1 MGAIEVGMAVVGVMV
16 GEFDGLEV
24 VGALDGAIDGLDVVG
39 VSVGAIEVGV
49 AVGKLD
55 GFAVVDIEVLGASDG
70 VDVVG
75 VSVGTVNDGLV
86 GAVLGAGVV
95 ATTNVGVFVL
105 GREIGGHVPARSQVP
120 DGSVR
125 VGWLSGIRQ

>member
-1 MGAIEVGMAVVGVMV
+1 MVVGKI
-16 GEFDGLEV
+16 DGLEV
-24 VGALDGAIDGLDVVG
+24 VGALVGAIDGLDVVG

-55 GFAVVDIEVLGASDG
+55 RFVVVGIVVLGASDG
-70 VDVVG
+70 VEVVG
-75 VSVGTVNDGLV
+75 VSVGTVNDALV

-95 ATTNVGVFVL
+95 ATTNVGVFEL

-120 DGSVR
+120 DGLVR